1 MKHAIVILIIC
12 SFFTCLLFSEDPP
25 TPVFENVG
33 ISCNVGAVSDQV
45 DGSYYLYQ
53 YSISN
58 PVSNTLRVDAIMIP
72 ISDQGDD
79 VIFPY
84 DSNMIAANY
93 WDIRLIAPGGTS
105 DPMGL
110 IPPYPYVSLD
120 PPHSYTEPG
129 GLCEKPGLLKSYSPP
144 VVKIIWV
151 IPYTQKYISQLS
163 VARDEDM
170 MDWEPGTIKGIEST
184 FLRKIISLGPGSV
197 RIGTFEHWDQLIADI
212 SKSKEIGWVYDN
224 DLYTVIYQKLTTA
237 RQAAY
242 DGDLTSVNQKLA
254 DILQVIQ
261 NSTQAQRK
269 DEFYYLVYYNADSLK
284 ENLPWPCEPKM
295 TATPD
300 YGKHALGE
308 LHQIEVTLFNQANGQ
323 PIDGEP
329 LTMEVLDGPNWG
341 TTQEVSTDAQG
352 KATLGYIGYAEGIDE
367 IQVRTKQGSF
377 AGKKDKNGQTGQ
389 PDDAKTPVI
398 KKTSEAKQ
406 TDAGGKDGAKLTKKQ
421 RKSLERDCSAW
432 DVYSGKLFAEWEEYI
447 DLATMLAPKA
457 SQVKPNDMLFLA
469 ATVYNFGTVASPAT
483 NLRFYMAS
491 DPFLPD
497 NYPDGI
503 SLGDLSVD
511 ALEPGTSFSCMQPV
525 AIPSS
530 VSEGTYYFEACV
542 DPDGQIVQS
551 AYWNDCASSTAS
563 LILALPGIVPLNHP
577 PDCSG
582 AVASVTKLWPPNHK
596 LAGISIQ
603 GVTDPDGDA
612 VTLTVTSITQDEPV
626 NGLGDGDTSPDG
638 FGVGTA
644 NPQVRAER
652 SGTGNGRVYRINFK
666 GTDAKG
672 AECTGAV
679 AVGVPHDKK
688 DTPVDD
694 GQNYDSTLQ

>member
-1 MKHAIVILIIC
+1 
-12 SFFTCLLFSEDPP
+12 T
-25 TPVFENVG
+25 
-33 ISCNVGAVSDQV
+33 
-45 DGSYYLYQ
+45 
-53 YSISN
+53 
-58 PVSNTLRVDAIMIP
+58 
-72 ISDQGDD
+72 
-79 VIFPY
+79 
-84 DSNMIAANY
+84 
-93 WDIRLIAPGGTS
+93 
-105 DPMGL
+105 
-110 IPPYPYVSLD
+110 
-120 PPHSYTEPG
+120 
-129 GLCEKPGLLKSYSPP
+129 
-144 VVKIIWV
+144 
-151 IPYTQKYISQLS
+151 
-163 VARDEDM
+163 
-170 MDWEPGTIKGIEST
+170 
-184 FLRKIISLGPGSV
+184 
-197 RIGTFEHWDQLIADI
+197 
-212 SKSKEIGWVYDN
+212 
-224 DLYTVIYQKLTTA
+224 
-237 RQAAY
+237 
-242 DGDLTSVNQKLA
+242 VNQKLA
-254 DILQVIQ
+254 DIIQAIQ

-308 LHQIEVTLFNQANGQ
+308 LHQIEATLFNQANGQ
-323 PIDGEP
+323 PIDNEL
-329 LTMEVLDGPNWG
+329 LTMEVLEGPHLG
-341 TTQEVSTDAQG
+341 TIQEVLTDAQG

-367 IQVRTKQGSF
+367 IQIRTKQGTF
-377 AGKKDKNGQTGQ
+377 AGKKDKNGQTGR
-389 PDDAKTPVI
+389 PSGVETPMI

-421 RKSLERDCSAW
+421 RKSLESDCSAW
-432 DVYSGKLFAEWEEYI
+432 DVYSGKLFAEWEGYI

-491 DPFLPD
+491 APFLPD
-497 NYPDGI
+497 NYPECI

-525 AIPSS
+525 SIPSS
-530 VSEGTYYFEACV
+530 VVEGTYYFEACV
-542 DPDGQIVQS
+542 DPDGHIVQS

-563 LILALPGIVPLNHP
+563 LILALPGVVPLNHP

-612 VTLTVTSITQDEPV
+612 VTLSVTSITQDEPV

-672 AECTGAV
+672 AECTGSV

>member
-1 MKHAIVILIIC
+1 MKRIMTLCFIFFLIP
-12 SFFTCLLFSEDPP
+12 LFAADPP
-25 TPVFENVG
+25 PAVFDDLTAACS
-33 ISCNVGAVSDQV
+33 ISYGPDVEGWW
-45 DGSYYLYQ
+45 YYRYNYLLANPSTNTLDVFG
-53 YSISN
+53 YSIPLS
-58 PVSNTLRVDAIMIP
+58 S
-72 ISDQGDD
+72 SDDD
-79 VIFPY
+79 VIFPQAEVDTPRARNY
-84 DSNMIAANY
+84 YENYCMISLHEAWGTPTGSNMIPREPFISIDRPVSVGRSETNPCV
-93 WDIRLIAPGGTS
+93 IKS
-105 DPMGL
+105 FK
-110 IPPYPYVSLD
+110 PPSL
-120 PPHSYTEPG
+120 TQ
-129 GLCEKPGLLKSYSPP
+129 
-144 VVKIIWV
+144 IWV
-151 IPYTQKYISQLS
+151 SPRLDIYLGQ
-163 VARDEDM
+163 VATSRGVQEYEYFDSSD
-170 MDWEPGTIKGIEST
+170 IE
-184 FLRKIISLGPGSV
+184 FEYLRKIYSLGPSPF
-197 RIGTFEHWDQLIADI
+197 RIGTFQHWDKLIADV

-224 DLYTVIYQKLTTA
+224 DLYGVIYQKLTIA
-237 RQAAY
+237 RQSAY
-242 DGDLTSVNQKLA
+242 DGDLTTVNQKLA
-254 DILQVIQ
+254 DIIQAIQ

-308 LHQIEVTLFNQANGQ
+308 LHQIEATLFNQANGQ
-323 PIDGEP
+323 PIDNEL
-329 LTMEVLDGPNWG
+329 LTMEVLEGPHLG
-341 TTQEVSTDAQG
+341 TIQEVLTDAQG

-367 IQVRTKQGSF
+367 IQIRTKQGTF
-377 AGKKDKNGQTGQ
+377 AGKKDKNGQTGR
-389 PDDAKTPVI
+389 PSGVETPMI

-421 RKSLERDCSAW
+421 RKSLESDCSAW
-432 DVYSGKLFAEWEEYI
+432 DVYSGKLFAEWEGYI

-469 ATVYNFGTVASPAT
+469 ATVYNFGSVASPTT

-525 AIPSS
+525 SIPSS
-530 VSEGTYYFEACV
+530 VGEGTYYFEACV

-551 AYWNDCASSTAS
+551 AYWNDCASATAS
-563 LILALPGIVPLNHP
+563 LILALPGVVPLNHP

-582 AVASVTKLWPPNHK
+582 AVASVAKLWPPNHK

-612 VTLTVTSITQDEPV
+612 VTLSVTSITQDEPV

-672 AECTGAV
+672 AECTGSV